1 MSQNCDFLVIGAGM
15 AGASVAY
22 HLAEQGS
29 VLVLEQE
36 PQPGYHSTGRS
47 AALYS
52 ETYGNAAIRALTT
65 GSGPFYRNP
74 PDGFAEYPLIQPRG
88 VYWIAREDQLDTL
101 QKTYDEIQK
110 LCSTLRK
117 LGPAEAFERVPV
129 LRPDYVAGV
138 VEEPD
143 AQDLDVDGIHQGFL
157 RGLRQR
163 GGSVITEAEVQSG
176 AFQDGVWSIEA
187 ESGRYTTP
195 VVVNAAG
202 AWGDVVA
209 KRCGIAP
216 VGLVPKRRTAML
228 FSPPEGMSSRNWPL
242 FVDVD
247 EQFYVKPEVEHLL
260 GSPADETPSEPCD
273 ARPEDWDLAVAAER
287 IGQATTLEIERI
299 SRKWAGLRTFVAD
312 KTPVVGYAPAHEG
325 FFWLVGPGG
334 YGIQTAPALSR
345 TAAVLV
351 LGHPVPDDLTA
362 FGVQADALSPERLM
376 IP

>member
-22 HLAEQGS
+22 HLAEQGR

-129 LRPDYVAGV
+129 LRPDQL
-138 VEEPD
+138 
-143 AQDLDVDGIHQGFL
+143 AQTYYQLP
-157 RGLRQR
+157 R
-163 GGSVITEAEVQSG
+163 
-176 AFQDGVWSIEA
+176 
-187 ESGRYTTP
+187 
-195 VVVNAAG
+195 
-202 AWGDVVA
+202 
-209 KRCGIAP
+209 
-216 VGLVPKRRTAML
+216 
-228 FSPPEGMSSRNWPL
+228 
-242 FVDVD
+242 
-247 EQFYVKPEVEHLL
+247 
-260 GSPADETPSEPCD
+260 
-273 ARPEDWDLAVAAER
+273 
-287 IGQATTLEIERI
+287 
-299 SRKWAGLRTFVAD
+299 
-312 KTPVVGYAPAHEG
+312 
-325 FFWLVGPGG
+325 
-334 YGIQTAPALSR
+334 
-345 TAAVLV
+345 
-351 LGHPVPDDLTA
+351 
-362 FGVQADALSPERLM
+362 
-376 IP
+376 

>member
-1 MSQNCDFLVIGAGM
+1 MSETCDFLVIGAGM

-22 HLAEQGS
+22 HLAEHGR
-29 VLVLEQE
+29 VFVLEQE

-52 ETYGNAAIRALTT
+52 ETYGNEAIRALTS

-74 PDGFAEYPLIQPRG
+74 PDGFAEHPLIQPRG

-101 QKTYDEIQK
+101 QAAYDEARP
-110 LCSTLRK
+110 LCPDLRK
-117 LGPAEAFERVPV
+117 LTPKKAIERVPV

-138 VEEPD
+138 VEEPS

-176 AFQDGVWSIEA
+176 AFQDGTWQIESA
-187 ESGRYTTP
+187 SGRYSAP
-195 VVVNAAG
+195 VVVNASG

-209 KRCGIAP
+209 QRCGIAP

-228 FSPPEGMSSRNWPL
+228 FEPPEGMSPRHWPL
-242 FVDVD
+242 FADVD
-247 EQFYVKPEVEHLL
+247 EQFYVKPEVEHLM

-273 ARPEDWDLAVAAER
+273 ARPEDWDLALAAER
-287 IGQATTLEIERI
+287 IGKATTLNIERI
-299 SRKWAGLRTFVAD
+299 SRKWAGLRSFVAD
-312 KTPVVGYAPAHEG
+312 KTPVVGYAPGHEG
-325 FFWLVGPGG
+325 FFWLVGQGG
-334 YGIQTAPALSR
+334 YGIQTAPGLSR
-345 TAAVLV
+345 TAAALA
-351 LGHPVPDDLTA
+351 LGQPVPDDLAA
-362 FGVQADALSPERLM
+362 FGVRADALSPERFR
-376 IP
+376 